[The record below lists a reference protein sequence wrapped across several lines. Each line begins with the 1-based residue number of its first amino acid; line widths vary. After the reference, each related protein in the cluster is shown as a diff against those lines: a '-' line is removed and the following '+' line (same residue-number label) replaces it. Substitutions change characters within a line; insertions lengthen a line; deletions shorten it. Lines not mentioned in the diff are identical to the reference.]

1 MKSFLQQ
8 IEEAFEAVDQT
19 NDIIDDIANNQ
30 PDDELEE
37 ASTTG
42 GVAGYM
48 TPNAFSKAN
57 DDTVEVLGMKRVRE
71 SVRTAATYEL
81 GKHQRPESAEEEF
94 NSKFPF
100 ADNGN
105 TWQHKTYQYP
115 TANFPEHKKYSDRL
129 ADVNEP
135 FNVEY
140 DWSGIKNKTDKDV
153 YEAMEHKYLQL
164 IDESYLSFKNRDD
177 KPSNKVKRTIQEIA
191 MKLREI
197 ETLVGYN
204 SKLKEESGVTS
215 DNYGPATKKALNKIS
230 QRLIKISERVRALGE

>member
-48 TPNAFSKAN
+48 TPNAFSKAD

-71 SVRTAATYEL
+71 SVNTTPEF
-81 GKHQRPESAEEEF
+81 KWKETIHQRPESMEET
-94 NSKFPF
+94 SQDKFPF
-100 ADNGN
+100 STDLEKWPNKV
-105 TWQHKTYQYP
+105 QEYP
-115 TANFPEHKKYSDRL
+115 VKFTNQPYGTAN
-129 ADVNEP
+129 
-135 FNVEY
+135 
-140 DWSGIKNKTDKDV
+140 IKDV
-153 YEAMEHKYLQL
+153 TIKPSKVEEAMERKYEQL
-164 IDESYLSFKNRDD
+164 IESYRSFKKGDD